1 MQPRGGKT
9 LNKYVSKTDRPVLF
23 ISGGLLVAFVVASFI
38 NLDFVANMVDWAF
51 AFAVKYFGAFWQL
64 LLMGT
69 FFIALFLAFSKY
81 GKIRLGGM
89 NKPEIGYFKWLAM
102 IMTTLLAGGGV
113 FWAAAEPMYHFLDR
127 PPLFTGVES
136 ATESAII
143 PAFAQSYLHW
153 GFLAWSILGT
163 LGTIV
168 LMYAHYSKGMPL
180 KPRTLLYPI
189 LGEKI
194 MRKSALGTTIDAFSV
209 IAVAAGTIG
218 PIGFLG
224 LQAAYGM
231 EALYGV
237 PNTLTTQILI
247 IVGVVAIATVSAVT
261 GLRKGIQFL
270 SNLNVII
277 TLILMV
283 SILILGPGGF
293 IINTFIS
300 SSGVHLQEFFGMAT
314 FRGDSSWLG
323 SWTIFFWGWFL
334 GYGPMMAIFIATI
347 TRGRTIRELVLAVS
361 ITAPIVTAFWFTT
374 VGGAGIFY
382 EMAQP
387 GVISEALNTSGMPA
401 AMIAITEQLPLNVI
415 IGPLFLLV
423 TILFVVTTGDSM
435 AYTISVAI
443 TGDGHP
449 PKIMRVFWAVIMG
462 AVASVLLMISEG
474 GVEAIQSFIVVTAIP
489 VSLLLLPTFWA
500 APKAAKLL
508 YAEQFGEE
516 APAENVENNSASL
529 MNENEAV
536 QDEVH

>member
-1 MQPRGGKT
+1 M
-9 LNKYVSKTDRPVLF
+9 NKYESKTDRPVLL
-23 ISGGLLVAFVVASFI
+23 ISGGLLVAFVIASFI
-38 NLDFVANMVDWAF
+38 NLDFVSNMVNQSF
-51 AFAVKYFGAFWQL
+51 AFSIKYFGAFWQIL
-64 LLMGT
+64 LLGT
-69 FFIALFLAFSKY
+69 FLIALFLAFSKY
-81 GKIRLGGM
+81 GKIRLGAAQ
-89 NKPEIGYFKWLAM
+89 KPEIGYFKWLAM

-127 PPLFTGVES
+127 PPLFEGVES
-136 ATESAII
+136 GTREAVI

-168 LMYAHYSKGMPL
+168 LMYAHYQKGMPL
-180 KPRTLLYPI
+180 KPRTLLYPL
-189 LGEKI
+189 LGERI
-194 MRKSALGTTIDAFSV
+194 MRKSALGTIIDAFSI

-237 PNTLTTQILI
+237 PNNLTTQVLI
-247 IVGVVAIATVSAVT
+247 ISSVVVIATISAVT

-283 SILILGPGGF
+283 AILVIGPGGF
-293 IINTFIS
+293 IIDTFIS
-300 SSGVHLQEFFGMAT
+300 ASGVHLQEFLAMST
-314 FRGDSSWLG
+314 FRGDSAWLG

-334 GYGPMMAIFIATI
+334 GYGPMMAIFISTI

-361 ITAPIVTAFWFTT
+361 VTAPIVTAFWFTV
-374 VGGAGIFY
+374 VGGTGIFY
-382 EMAQP
+382 ELGNP
-387 GVISEALNTSGMPA
+387 GVVSNALSTGGMPA
-401 AMIAITEQLPLNVI
+401 AMVAITQQLPLDALI
-415 IGPLFLLV
+415 APLFLLV

-449 PKIMRVFWAVIMG
+449 PKSMRVFWAVIMG
-462 AVASVLLMISEG
+462 AVAIVLLMISEG
-474 GVEAIQSFIVVTAIP
+474 GINAIQSFIVVTAIP
-489 VSLLLLPTFWA
+489 VSLILLPTFWA
-500 APKAAKLL
+500 APKAARIMYK
-508 YAEQFGEE
+508 EQFSHTEEMTNMEE
-516 APAENVENNSASL
+516 ADRMWKVDQETSSKL
-529 MNENEAV
+529 TKKYS
-536 QDEVH
+536 

>member
-1 MQPRGGKT
+1 M
-9 LNKYVSKTDRPVLF
+9 NKYESKTDRPVLL
-23 ISGGLLVAFVVASFI
+23 ISGGILVAFVIASFI
-38 NLDFVANMVDWAF
+38 NLDFVSNLVNQSF
-51 AFAVKYFGAFWQL
+51 AFSVKYFGAFWQIL
-64 LLMGT
+64 LLGT
-69 FFIALFLAFSKY
+69 FLIALFLAFSKY
-81 GKIRLGGM
+81 GKIRLGAVE
-89 NKPEIGYFKWLAM
+89 KPEVGYFKWLAM

-136 ATESAII
+136 ATESAVI

-168 LMYAHYSKGMPL
+168 LMYAHYQKGMPL
-180 KPRTLLYPI
+180 KPRTLLYPL

-194 MRKSALGTTIDAFSV
+194 MRKSAFGTFIDAFSV

-237 PNTLTTQILI
+237 PNNLMTQIVI
-247 IVGVVAIATVSAVT
+247 IVCVVVVAMISAVT

-283 SILILGPGGF
+283 AILLLGPGGF

-300 SSGVHLQEFFGMAT
+300 ASGIHIQQFFAMST
-314 FRGDSSWLG
+314 FRGDSAWLG

-361 ITAPIVTAFWFTT
+361 ITAPVVTAFWFTV
-374 VGGAGIFY
+374 VGGTGVFY
-382 EMAQP
+382 ELGQP
-387 GVISEALNTSGMPA
+387 GVISDALNSAGMPA
-401 AMIAITEQLPLNVI
+401 AMVAITQQLPLNSLI
-415 IGPLFLLV
+415 APLFLLV
-423 TILFVVTTGDSM
+423 TILFVVTTADSM

-449 PKIMRVFWAVIMG
+449 PKVMRVFWAVIMG
-462 AVASVLLMISEG
+462 AVAVVLLMISEG
-474 GVEAIQSFIVVTAIP
+474 GINAIQSFIVVTAIP

-500 APKAAKLL
+500 APKAAKLM
-508 YAEQFGEE
+508 YAEQFEHE
-516 APAENVENNSASL
+516 ISVRQDTITDNKKCLHTTAATIEKNN
-529 MNENEAV
+529 
-536 QDEVH
+536 

>member
-1 MQPRGGKT
+1 MGR
-9 LNKYVSKTDRPVLF
+9 YESKTDRPVLV
-23 ISGGLLVAFVVASFI
+23 ISGGLLVAFVIASFV
-38 NLDFVANMVDWAF
+38 NLGFVSDMVDKSF
-51 AFAVKYFGAFWQL
+51 AFSVKYFGAFWQIL
-64 LLMGT
+64 LLGT
-69 FFIALFLAFSKY
+69 FLIALFLAFSKY

-89 NKPEIGYFKWLAM
+89 EKPEVGYFKWLAM

-127 PPLFTGVES
+127 PPTFPDVVSG
-136 ATESAII
+136 TESAII

-168 LMYAHYSKGMPL
+168 LMYAHYQKGMPM
-180 KPRTLLYPI
+180 KPRTLLYPL

-194 MRKSALGTTIDAFSV
+194 MRKSALGTIIDAFSV

-237 PNTLTTQILI
+237 PNTLFTQVMI
-247 IVGVVAIATVSAVT
+247 IVGVVVIATVSAVT

-283 SILILGPGGF
+283 ALLLVGPGGF

-300 SSGVHLQEFFGMAT
+300 ASGVHIQEFIGLST
-314 FRGDSSWLG
+314 FRGDSAWLG

-347 TRGRTIRELVLAVS
+347 TRGRTIRDLVLAVS
-361 ITAPIVTAFWFTT
+361 ITAPVVTAFWFTV
-374 VGGAGIFY
+374 VGGTGIFY
-382 EMAQP
+382 EVGQP
-387 GVISEALNTSGMPA
+387 GVISEALNVSGMPA
-401 AMIAITEQLPLNVI
+401 AMVAITQQLPFSWMI
-415 IGPLFLLV
+415 APLFLLV
-423 TILFVVTTGDSM
+423 TILFVVTTADSM

-449 PKIMRVFWAVIMG
+449 PKVMRVFWAVIMG
-462 AVASVLLMISEG
+462 AVAIVLLMISEG
-474 GVEAIQSFIVVTAIP
+474 GVQAIQSFIVVTAIP
-489 VSLLLLPTFWA
+489 VSLLLFPTFWA
-500 APKAAKLL
+500 APKAAKIM
-508 YAEQFGEE
+508 YEVQFGPE
-516 APAENVENNSASL
+516 AEKEVVMGEALVQQSSSTENV
-529 MNENEAV
+529 
-536 QDEVH
+536 

>member
-1 MQPRGGKT
+1 M
-9 LNKYVSKTDRPVLF
+9 NKYESKTDRPVLF
-23 ISGGLLVAFVVASFI
+23 ISGGLLVAFVIASFI
-38 NLDFVANMVDWAF
+38 NLDFVSDMVNQSF
-51 AFAVKYFGAFWQL
+51 AFSVKYFGAFWQVL
-64 LLMGT
+64 LLGT

-81 GKIRLGGM
+81 GKIRLGAM
-89 NKPEIGYFKWLAM
+89 SKPEIGYFKWLAM

-127 PPLFTGVES
+127 PPMFEGIES
-136 ATESAII
+136 GTKEAIL

-168 LMYAHYSKGMPL
+168 LMYAHYQKGMPL
-180 KPRTLLYPI
+180 KPRSLLYPL

-194 MRKSALGTTIDAFSV
+194 MRKSALGTTIDAFSI

-237 PNTLTTQILI
+237 PNNLMTQIMI
-247 IVGVVAIATVSAVT
+247 IVCVVIIATISAVT
-261 GLRKGIQFL
+261 GLKKGIQFL

-283 SILILGPGGF
+283 AILLIGPGGF
-293 IINTFIS
+293 VIDTFIGA
-300 SSGVHLQEFFGMAT
+300 SGVHLQDFFAMST
-314 FRGDSSWLG
+314 FRGDPVWLG

-361 ITAPIVTAFWFTT
+361 VMAPLITAFWFTV
-374 VGGAGIFY
+374 VGGTGIFY
-382 EMAQP
+382 ELGQP
-387 GVISEALNTSGMPA
+387 GVISEALNTAGMPA
-401 AMIAITEQLPLNVI
+401 AMVAITQQLPLSSLI
-415 IGPLFLLV
+415 APLFLFV

-449 PKIMRVFWAVIMG
+449 PKVMRVFWAIIMG
-462 AVASVLLMISEG
+462 AVAIVLLMISEG
-474 GVEAIQSFIVVTAIP
+474 GIEAIQSFIVVTAIP

-500 APKAAKLL
+500 APKAALIM
-508 YAEQFGEE
+508 YQDQFGKEVEVIEE
-516 APAENVENNSASL
+516 IMRKDLVIKEATIQQAATDSQNNLS
-529 MNENEAV
+529 
-536 QDEVH
+536 